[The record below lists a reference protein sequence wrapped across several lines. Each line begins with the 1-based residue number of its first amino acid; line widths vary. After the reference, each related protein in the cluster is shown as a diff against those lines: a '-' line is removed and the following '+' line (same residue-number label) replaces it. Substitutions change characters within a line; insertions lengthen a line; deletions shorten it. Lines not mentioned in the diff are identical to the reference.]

1 MSRTDFTNEES
12 RDKTAY
18 VFMPTGFGTIVDY
31 GFNFSKNSSKYE
43 ITLII
48 LCDRGL
54 NMYHMEKSTYT
65 LFNSKPR
72 I

>member
-1 MSRTDFTNEES
+1 MQ
-12 RDKTAY
+12 
-18 VFMPTGFGTIVDY
+18 TGFGTIVDY

-48 LCDRGL
+48 FCDRGL